1 LAPIATDTGVPSLLF
16 SRRHVLASYASALLA
31 DGRVATALSWIDR
44 ARETP
49 AEDVR
54 SGVRTAMVAARVLA
68 AADRFA
74 EAREAA
80 EEAVLLANSTEQ
92 ASERAA
98 AEELREALAPTS
110 PPETVAYASDL
121 PG

>member
-1 LAPIATDTGVPSLLF
+1 MDA
-16 SRRHVLASYASALLA
+16 AL
-31 DGRVATALSWIDR
+31 TWIRR
-44 ARETP
+44 ARDVP

-54 SGVRTAMVAARVLA
+54 SGVLAAMVQARVLA
-68 AADRFA
+68 AADRCD

-80 EEAVLLANSTEQ
+80 EEAVRLAYSTEQ

-98 AEELREALAPTS
+98 AEELRDAAARWPTVGAA
-110 PPETVAYASDL
+110 PPETVAYASDV